1 MSIPLQFDYTIAVFL
16 LGTFAAA
23 FVTGV
28 AEFAFGMVAAG
39 VWLYALTPTQ
49 TATLIVSYALL
60 VQGHATWKLRHSINI
75 PRLLPF
81 VIGSA
86 VGIPVGLAIL
96 KWVPAAGLRTAVGVL
111 LILFGLYNLVR
122 PKMPDVKQTGRIGDA
137 SIGLL
142 NGLLGGSTGLGGILP
157 TLWCVLRGWPRDEHR
172 AVSQPTAAATFLMS
186 ILTFGGAGL
195 VTPGTVRLLL
205 VGLPVLVA
213 GTLAGWAC
221 YGKLNEASFR
231 KVVLVLLLIS
241 GSMLLA
247 TGRYGASG

>member
-1 MSIPLQFDYTIAVFL
+1 MNIAVPFDLSLAVFL

-28 AEFAFGMVAAG
+28 AGFAFGMVAAG
-39 VWLYALTPTQ
+39 IWLHALAPEQ
-49 TATLIVSYALL
+49 AATLIVAYALL
-60 VQGHATWKLRHSINI
+60 VQGHATWKLRHTINP

-86 VGIPVGLAIL
+86 AGIPVGLAIL
-96 KWVPAAGLRTAVGVL
+96 EWVPAARLRTCVGVL

-122 PKMPDVKQTGRIGDA
+122 PKMPDMKRAGRVADA
-137 SIGLL
+137 FIGLL

-157 TLWCVLRGWPRDEHR
+157 TIWCVLRGWPRDEHR

-186 ILTFGGAGL
+186 ILTFGGAGF
-195 VTPGTVRLLL
+195 VTPGTAELFVI
-205 VGLPVLVA
+205 GLPVLVV
-213 GTLAGWAC
+213 GTLLGWAF

-231 KVVLVLLLIS
+231 KVVLSLILVS
-241 GSMLLA
+241 GVMLLA
-247 TGRYGASG
+247 TGR